1 MSIPESQL
9 ETWSHQGA
17 VTTAKRTHESIRNAL
32 DSHTWPTGV
41 SKPEVYLQGSYK
53 NTTNIHGNSDV
64 DVVAQLNSTFKDD
77 LSELSE
83 YERKLYNQAY
93 DDATYIWKNFRADV
107 VAALQDYFGPTA
119 VDDTG
124 NKSLKVVGTSNRLPA
139 DVVACMQYRK
149 YKHFRS
155 LNDQSY
161 VEGMVFYTL
170 RERRK
175 VINFPKV
182 HYQNGTEKNGKTSG
196 WYKPTIRIFKN
207 ARTYLV
213 NQRVI
218 SKELAPSYFLECL
231 LYNVPDVKFTSNH
244 QDTFCGVINWLR
256 EVDMT
261 NFVCQNEQV
270 YLFGN
275 TPEQWSSINAK
286 EFLGELVDLWS
297 NWN

>member
-17 VTTAKRTHESIRNAL
+17 VVTAKRTHESIRKAL

-41 SKPEVYLQGSYK
+41 RKPEVYLQGSYK
-53 NTTNIHGNSDV
+53 NTTNIHGDSDV
-64 DVVAQLNSTFKDD
+64 DVVAQLNSTFKRD
-77 LSELSE
+77 LSDLSD
-83 YERKLYNQAY
+83 YQKNLYYQAY
-93 DDATYIWKNFRADV
+93 DTATYRWKNFRGDV
-107 VAALQDYFGPTA
+107 LTALRNYFGSSA
-119 VDDTG
+119 VNIG
-124 NKSLKVVGTSNRLPA
+124 NKSIKVTGNSNRLPA

-155 LNDQSY
+155 LSDENY

-170 RERRK
+170 REGRK

-182 HYQNGTEKNGKTSG
+182 HYQNGTEKNGRTSSR
-196 WYKPTIRIFKN
+196 YKPTIRIFKN

-213 NQRVI
+213 NQSII

-231 LYNVPDVKFTSNH
+231 LYNVPNGNFTFNY
-244 QDTFCGVINWLR
+244 QNTFCNVVSWLQKAN
-256 EVDMT
+256 MT
-261 NFVCQNEQV
+261 NFLCQHEQFR
-270 YLFGN
+270 LFGN
-275 TPEQWSSINAK
+275 TPEQWSSSDAQY
-286 EFLGELVDLWS
+286 FLQMLVSLWN